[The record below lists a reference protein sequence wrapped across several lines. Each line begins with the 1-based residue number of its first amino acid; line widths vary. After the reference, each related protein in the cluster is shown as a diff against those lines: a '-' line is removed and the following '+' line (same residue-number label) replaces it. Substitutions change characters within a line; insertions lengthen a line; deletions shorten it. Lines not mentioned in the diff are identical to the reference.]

1 MANLSTNIT
10 TAQLDILSVAV
21 EKYSPILEDVR
32 SSQKGLKGRTGGLIR
47 VVIPDSG
54 SVVITENGMR
64 DISAATLD
72 NEEFSKDLRISSA
85 NTAFSATVLERVTNV
100 DDFDKEIVQPRAVN
114 YGETVNETIIDK
126 AYTVAG
132 IAQTAALSTLDFDA
146 LATTAGKLRENR
158 ATNLV
163 GYMSPTV
170 AAKIGSKSA
179 NGSFLPPAICEP
191 MYKDSQ
197 IGRFAN
203 VQWKESKMPVFT
215 VATANIINA
224 AWVIDT
230 SGVDGGAGTILLDDG
245 VANGATGAISASTV
259 IKKGSVFTIAGVY
272 AKDVLGKNTTNL
284 KAFVVQEDATGVTAT
299 GKIILKV
306 GAFSN
311 TGAHANVS
319 VMPADAAT
327 LTPVNCGAAKTYSV
341 VFVFEKG
348 NIEYDAV
355 ELNTAGFESVSV
367 SGIDSKIK
375 TTALVSGDI
384 NTLTAKYRIDSA
396 FVTGGIDDRR
406 AALLFV
412 EI

>member
-170 AAKIGSKSA
+170 AAKLGSKGA
-179 NGSFLPPAICEP
+179 NGSFLPAAILEP

-215 VATANIINA
+215 VATANVMDA
-224 AWVIDT
+224 AWVIDA
-230 SGVDGGAGTILLDDG
+230 SGVDGTAGTITIDDG
-245 VANGATGAISASTV
+245 VSASTISTSTI
-259 IKKGSVFTIAGVY
+259 IKKGSVFTIAGVF

-284 KAFVVQEDATGVTAT
+284 KAFVVQEDAEGKSG
-299 GKIILKV
+299 GKITLKV

-319 VMPADAAT
+319 VMPVAT
-327 LTPVNCGAAKTYSV
+327 NIPVPVNCGAAKTYSV

-355 ELNTAGFESVSV
+355 ELNTAGFESVSI

-375 TTALVSGDI
+375 TTALVDGDI

>member
-1 MANLSTNIT
+1 MANLASNIT

-21 EKYSPILEDVR
+21 EKYAPILEDVR
-32 SSQKGLKGRTGGLIR
+32 SSQKGLKGRTGGLLR

-54 SVVITENGMR
+54 SVVITENGLR
-64 DISAATLD
+64 DISSVTL
-72 NEEFSKDLRISSA
+72 NNAEFSKDLRITSA
-85 NTAFSATVLERVTNV
+85 NTAFSATALERVTNV

-132 IAQTAALSTLDFDA
+132 IAQTAELATLDFNN

-170 AAKIGSKSA
+170 AAKLGSKGA
-179 NGSFLPPAICEP
+179 NGSFLPPAILEP

-203 VQWKESKMPVFT
+203 VQWKESKMPVLT
-215 VATANIINA
+215 VATANVMNDKWAIVTN
-224 AWVIDT
+224 
-230 SGVDGGAGTILLDDG
+230 GVDGTAGTITFDKG
-245 VANGATGAISASTV
+245 TGSEISASNV

-284 KAFVVQEDATGVTAT
+284 KAFVVQEDATGDSTNKT
-299 GKIILKV
+299 ITLKV

-319 VMPADAAT
+319 AMPAAT
-327 LTPVNCGAAKTYSV
+327 NTPTPVNCSAAKTYSV

-348 NIEYDAV
+348 NIEYDPV

-412 EI
+412 GI

>member
-1 MANLSTNIT
+1 MANLASNIT

-21 EKYSPILEDVR
+21 EKYAPILEDVR
-32 SSQKGLKGRTGGLIR
+32 SSQKGLKGRTGGLLR

-54 SVVITENGMR
+54 SVVITENGLR
-64 DISAATLD
+64 NISGATLD
-72 NEEFSKDLRISSA
+72 NAEFSKDLRITSA
-85 NTAFSATVLERVTNV
+85 NTAFSATALERVTNV

-132 IAQTAALSTLDFDA
+132 IAQTAELATLDFNA

-170 AAKIGSKSA
+170 AAKLGSKGA
-179 NGSFLPPAICEP
+179 NGSFLPPAILEP

-203 VQWKESKMPVFT
+203 VQWKESKMPVLT
-215 VATANIINA
+215 VATANVMNA
-224 AWVIDT
+224 NWAIV
-230 SGVDGGAGTILLDDG
+230 SGGVDGTAGTITFNKGTDTSD
-245 VANGATGAISASTV
+245 ISDSNV

-284 KAFVVQEDATGVTAT
+284 KAFVVQEDATGTSSKT
-299 GKIILKV
+299 ITLKV

-319 VMPADAAT
+319 AMPAAT
-327 LTPVNCGAAKTYSV
+327 NTPTPVNCSAAKTYSV

-348 NIEYDAV
+348 NIEYDPV

-412 EI
+412 GI

>member
-1 MANLSTNIT
+1 MANLATNIT

-32 SSQKGLKGRTGGLIR
+32 SSQKGLKGRTGGVLR

-64 DISAATLD
+64 DLSAVTLI

-85 NTAFSATVLERVTNV
+85 NTSFSATALERVTNV

-114 YGETVNETIIDK
+114 YGETINEKIIDK

-132 IAQTAALSTLDFDA
+132 IAQTAALASLDFDA

-170 AAKIGSKSA
+170 AAKLGSKGS
-179 NGSFLPPAICEP
+179 NGSFLPPAILEP

-203 VQWKESKMPVFT
+203 VQWKESKMPVFE
-215 VATANIINA
+215 VKAANVMA
-224 AWVIDT
+224 DDWVIDT
-230 SGVDGGAGTILLDDG
+230 SGVDGDAGTILIDDG
-245 VANGATGAISASTV
+245 SSQKNISGSTV

-272 AKDVLGKNTTNL
+272 AKDVLGKDTTNL
-284 KAFVVQEDATGVTAT
+284 KAFVVQEDATGTSG
-299 GKIILKV
+299 GKITLKV
-306 GAFSN
+306 GAFKN

-319 VMPADAAT
+319 KMPAAADVPV
-327 LTPVNCGAAKTYSV
+327 PVNCGAAKTYSV

-355 ELNTAGFESVSV
+355 ELNTAGFESVTV

-375 TTALVSGDI
+375 TTALVDGDI
-384 NTLTAKYRIDSA
+384 NTLTAKYRIDLA

>member
-1 MANLSTNIT
+1 MANLASNIT

-21 EKYSPILEDVR
+21 EKYAPILEDVR
-32 SSQKGLKGRTGGLIR
+32 SSQKGLKGRTGGLLR

-54 SVVITENGMR
+54 SVVITENGVR
-64 DISAATLD
+64 DISSAALS
-72 NEEFSKDLRISSA
+72 NAEFSKDLRISSA
-85 NTAFSATVLERVTNV
+85 NTAFSATALERVTNV

-114 YGETVNETIIDK
+114 YGETINETIIDK

-132 IAQTAALSTLDFDA
+132 IAQTAALSTLNFDD

-170 AAKIGSKSA
+170 AAKLGSKGA
-179 NGSFLPPAICEP
+179 NGSFLPPAILEP

-215 VATANIINA
+215 VATANVMA
-224 AWVIDT
+224 SDWVIDT
-230 SGVDGGAGTILLDDG
+230 DGVDGTAGTIKIDDG
-245 VANGATGAISASTV
+245 TSTSTITTSTI

-284 KAFVVQEDATGVTAT
+284 KAFVVQEDATGTSG
-299 GKIILKV
+299 GKITLKV

-319 VMPADAAT
+319 VMPVAT
-327 LTPVNCGAAKTYSV
+327 NVPVPVNCGAAKRYSV

-375 TTALVSGDI
+375 TTALVDGDI

>member
-1 MANLSTNIT
+1 MANLASNIT

-32 SSQKGLKGRTGGLIR
+32 SSQKGLKGRTGGLLR

-54 SVVITENGMR
+54 SVVITENGVR
-64 DISAATLD
+64 NITNETLS
-72 NEEFSKDLRISSA
+72 NAEFSKDLRISSA

-114 YGETVNETIIDK
+114 YGETINETIIDK

-170 AAKIGSKSA
+170 AAKLGSKGA
-179 NGSFLPPAICEP
+179 NGSFLPPAILEP
-191 MYKDSQ
+191 MYKDCQ

-215 VATANIINA
+215 VAAANVMDDD
-224 AWVIDT
+224 WVIDT
-230 SGVDGGAGTILLDDG
+230 AGVDGVAGTILLDDASG
-245 VANGATGAISASTV
+245 TTITGSTV

-284 KAFVVQEDATGVTAT
+284 KAFVVQEDATGTSG
-299 GKIILKV
+299 GKITLKV

-319 VMPADAAT
+319 VMPVAT
-327 LTPVNCGAAKTYSV
+327 NKPTPVNCGAVGTYSV

-412 EI
+412 SI

>member
-1 MANLSTNIT
+1 MANLASNIT

-32 SSQKGLKGRTGGLIR
+32 SSQKGLKGRTGGTLR

-54 SVVITENGMR
+54 SVVITDNGVR
-64 DISAATLD
+64 DITSETLS
-72 NEEFSKDLRISSA
+72 NAEFSKDLKISSA

-100 DDFDKEIVQPRAVN
+100 DDFDKEIVQPRCVN
-114 YGETVNETIIDK
+114 YGETINETIIDK

-132 IAQTAALSTLDFDA
+132 IAQTADLSSLSFDD

-170 AAKIGSKSA
+170 AAKLGSKGA
-179 NGSFLPPAICEP
+179 NGSFLPPAILEP

-215 VATANIINA
+215 VAAANVMNDKWAIVTN
-224 AWVIDT
+224 
-230 SGVDGGAGTILLDDG
+230 GVDGTAGTITLDKGTDS
-245 VANGATGAISASTV
+245 TAITASNV

-284 KAFVVQEDATGVTAT
+284 KAFVVQEDAKGTSGGTIT
-299 GKIILKV
+299 LKV

-319 VMPADAAT
+319 TMPADANVPV
-327 LTPVNCGAAKTYSV
+327 PVNCGAAKTYSV

-355 ELNTAGFESVSV
+355 ELNTAGFESVTV

-412 EI
+412 SI

>member
-1 MANLSTNIT
+1 MANLASNIT

-32 SSQKGLKGRTGGLIR
+32 SSQKGLKGRTGGTLR

-54 SVVITENGMR
+54 SVVITENGVR
-64 DISAATLD
+64 DITSETLS
-72 NEEFSKDLRISSA
+72 NAEFSKDLKISSA
-85 NTAFSATVLERVTNV
+85 NTAFSATALERVTNV
-100 DDFDKEIVQPRAVN
+100 DDFDKEIVQPRCVN
-114 YGETVNETIIDK
+114 YGETINETIIDK

-132 IAQTAALSTLDFDA
+132 IAQTAALATLSFDD
-146 LATTAGKLRENR
+146 LATTTGKLRENR

-170 AAKIGSKSA
+170 AAKLGSKSS
-179 NGSFLPPAICEP
+179 NGCFLPPAILEP

-215 VATANIINA
+215 VASTNVMDNK
-224 AWVIDT
+224 WVIDT
-230 SGVDGGAGTILLDDG
+230 DGVNGSAGTITLDDD
-245 VANGATGAISASTV
+245 NGTTISAATV
-259 IKKGSVFTIAGVY
+259 IKKGSVFTIAGVF

-284 KAFVVQEDATGVTAT
+284 KAFVVQEDATGTSG
-299 GKIILKV
+299 GKITLKV

-319 VMPADAAT
+319 KMPVAT
-327 LTPVNCGAAKTYSV
+327 NKPTPVNCGAAKTYSV

-348 NIEYDAV
+348 NIEYDPV
-355 ELNTAGFESVSV
+355 ELNTAGFESVTV

>member
-1 MANLSTNIT
+1 MANLASNIT

-21 EKYSPILEDVR
+21 EKYAPILEDVR
-32 SSQKGLKGRTGGLIR
+32 SSQKGLKGRTGGLLR

-64 DISAATLD
+64 DITNETLG

-85 NTAFSATVLERVTNV
+85 NTAFSATALERVTNV

-114 YGETVNETIIDK
+114 YGETINETIIDK

-132 IAQTAALSTLDFDA
+132 IAQTAALATLSFDD

-170 AAKIGSKSA
+170 AAKLGSKGA
-179 NGSFLPPAICEP
+179 NGSFLPPAILEP
-191 MYKDSQ
+191 MYKDCQ

-203 VQWKESKMPVFT
+203 VQWKESKMPVFE
-215 VATANIINA
+215 VKTANVMDDD
-224 AWVIDT
+224 WVIDT
-230 SGVDGGAGTILLDDG
+230 SGVDGTAGTILLDD
-245 VANGATGAISASTV
+245 ASGTTITTSTI

-284 KAFVVQEDATGVTAT
+284 KAFVVQEDARGTSG
-299 GKIILKV
+299 GKITLKV
-306 GAFSN
+306 GAFSD

-319 VMPADAAT
+319 VMPVANNKP
-327 LTPVNCGAAKTYSV
+327 TPVNCGAAKTYSV

>member
-1 MANLSTNIT
+1 MANLATNIT

-32 SSQKGLKGRTGGLIR
+32 SSQKGLKGRTGGVLR

-64 DISAATLD
+64 DISAVDLS
-72 NEEFSKDLRISSA
+72 NEEFSKDLRVSSA
-85 NTAFSATVLERVTNV
+85 NTSFSATVLERVKNV

-114 YGETVNETIIDK
+114 YGETINEKIIDK

-132 IAQTAALSTLDFDA
+132 IAQTVALASLDFDA

-170 AAKIGSKSA
+170 AAKLGSKGS
-179 NGSFLPPAICEP
+179 NGSFLPPAILEP

-203 VQWKESKMPVFT
+203 VQWKESKMPVFE
-215 VATANIINA
+215 VKAANVMA
-224 AWVIDT
+224 DDWVIDT
-230 SGVDGGAGTILLDDG
+230 SGVDGDAGTILIDDG
-245 VANGATGAISASTV
+245 SSTKKISGSTV

-272 AKDVLGKNTTNL
+272 AKDVLGKDTTNL
-284 KAFVVQEDATGVTAT
+284 KAFVVQEDATGTSG
-299 GKIILKV
+299 GKITLKV
-306 GAFSN
+306 GAFKN

-319 VMPADAAT
+319 KMPAAADVPV
-327 LTPVNCGAAKTYSV
+327 PVNCGAAKTYSV

-355 ELNTAGFESVSV
+355 ELNTAGFESVTV

-375 TTALVSGDI
+375 TTALVDGDI

>member
-1 MANLSTNIT
+1 MANLATNIT

-32 SSQKGLKGRTGGLIR
+32 SSQKGLKGRTGGVLR

-64 DISAATLD
+64 DLSSVTLS

-85 NTAFSATVLERVTNV
+85 NTSFSATALERVTNV

-114 YGETVNETIIDK
+114 YGETINEKIIDK

-132 IAQTAALSTLDFDA
+132 IAQTAALASLDFDA

-170 AAKIGSKSA
+170 AAKLGSKGS
-179 NGSFLPPAICEP
+179 NGSFLPPAILEP

-203 VQWKESKMPVFT
+203 VQWKESKMPVFE
-215 VATANIINA
+215 VKAANVMA
-224 AWVIDT
+224 DDWVIDT
-230 SGVDGGAGTILLDDG
+230 SGVDGDAGTILIDDG
-245 VANGATGAISASTV
+245 SSQKNISGSTV

-272 AKDVLGKNTTNL
+272 AKDVLGKDTTNL
-284 KAFVVQEDATGVTAT
+284 KAFVVQEDATGTSG
-299 GKIILKV
+299 GKITLKV
-306 GAFSN
+306 GAFKN

-319 VMPADAAT
+319 KMPAAADVPV
-327 LTPVNCGAAKTYSV
+327 PVNCGAAKTYSV

-355 ELNTAGFESVSV
+355 ELNTAGFESVTV

-375 TTALVSGDI
+375 TTALVDGDI

>member
-1 MANLSTNIT
+1 MANLATNIT

-54 SVVITENGMR
+54 SVVITENGVR
-64 DISAATLD
+64 DISAADLS
-72 NEEFSKDLRISSA
+72 NSEFSKDLRISSA
-85 NTAFSATVLERVTNV
+85 NTAFSATALERVTSV

-114 YGETVNETIIDK
+114 YGETVNETVIDK

-132 IAQTAALSTLDFDA
+132 IAQTAALATLDFDA

-170 AAKIGSKSA
+170 AAKLGSKGA

-203 VQWKESKMPVFT
+203 VQWKESKMPVFK
-215 VATANIINA
+215 VNAANVMDD

-230 SGVDGGAGTILLDDG
+230 AGVDGAAGTILIDDASG
-245 VANGATGAISASTV
+245 ETISASTV

-284 KAFVVQEDATGVTAT
+284 KAFVVQEDATGAST
-299 GKIILKV
+299 GKITLKV
-306 GAFSN
+306 GAFSH

-319 VMPADAAT
+319 VMPKAT
-327 LTPVNCGAAKTYSV
+327 DVPVPVNCGAAGTYSV

-348 NIEYDAV
+348 NIEYDPV

-384 NTLTAKYRIDSA
+384 DTLTAKYRIDSA

-412 EI
+412 SI

>member
-1 MANLSTNIT
+1 MANLATNIT

-64 DISAATLD
+64 DISGATLG

-85 NTAFSATVLERVTNV
+85 NTAFSATALERVTSV

-132 IAQTAALSTLDFDA
+132 IAQTAALATLDFDA

-170 AAKIGSKSA
+170 AAKLGSKGA
-179 NGSFLPPAICEP
+179 NGSFLPPAILEP

-215 VATANIINA
+215 VAAANVMDD

-230 SGVDGGAGTILLDDG
+230 AGVDGTAGTIILDDG
-245 VANGATGAISASTV
+245 AGETITGSTV
-259 IKKGSVFTIAGVY
+259 IKKGSVFTIAGVF

-284 KAFVVQEDATGVTAT
+284 KAFVVQEDATGLVT
-299 GKIILKV
+299 GKITLKV

-319 VMPADAAT
+319 VMPVAT
-327 LTPVNCGAAKTYSV
+327 NVPVPVNCGAVGTYSV

-355 ELNTAGFESVSV
+355 ELNTAGFDSVSV

-384 NTLTAKYRIDSA
+384 DTLTAKYRIDSA

-412 EI
+412 SI

>member
-1 MANLSTNIT
+1 MANLATNIT

-32 SSQKGLKGRTGGLIR
+32 SSQKGLKGRTGGVLR

-64 DISAATLD
+64 DISAVDLS
-72 NEEFSKDLRISSA
+72 NEEFSKDLRVSSA
-85 NTAFSATVLERVTNV
+85 NTSFSATVLERVKNV

-114 YGETVNETIIDK
+114 YGETINEKIIDK

-132 IAQTAALSTLDFDA
+132 IAQTAALASLDFDA

-170 AAKIGSKSA
+170 AAKLGSKGS
-179 NGSFLPPAICEP
+179 NGSFLPPAILEP

-203 VQWKESKMPVFT
+203 VQWKESKMPVFE
-215 VATANIINA
+215 VKAANVMA
-224 AWVIDT
+224 DDWVIDT
-230 SGVDGGAGTILLDDG
+230 SGVDGDAGTILIDDG
-245 VANGATGAISASTV
+245 SSTKKISGSTV

-272 AKDVLGKNTTNL
+272 AKDVLGKDTTNL
-284 KAFVVQEDATGVTAT
+284 KAFVVQEDATGTT
-299 GKIILKV
+299 EGKITLKV
-306 GAFSN
+306 GAFKN

-319 VMPADAAT
+319 KMPAAADVPV
-327 LTPVNCGAAKTYSV
+327 PVNCGAAKTYSV

-355 ELNTAGFESVSV
+355 ELNTAGFESVTV

-375 TTALVSGDI
+375 TTALVDGDI

>member
-1 MANLSTNIT
+1 MANLATNIT

-21 EKYSPILEDVR
+21 EKNSPILEDVR

-64 DISAATLD
+64 DISAADLS
-72 NEEFSKDLRISSA
+72 NSEFSKDLRVTSA
-85 NTAFSATVLERVTNV
+85 NTAFSATALERVTSV

-114 YGETVNETIIDK
+114 YGETINEKIIEK

-170 AAKIGSKSA
+170 AAKLGNKGA
-179 NGSFLPPAICEP
+179 NGSFLPPAISDP

-197 IGRFAN
+197 IGRFAK
-203 VQWKESKMPVFT
+203 VQWKESKMPVFE
-215 VATANIINA
+215 VKTANVMDDE
-224 AWVIDT
+224 WVIDT
-230 SGVDGGAGTILLDDG
+230 AGVDGAAGTILLDDSSG
-245 VANGATGAISASTV
+245 TTITGSTV

-284 KAFVVQEDATGVTAT
+284 KAFVVQEDATGVST
-299 GKIILKV
+299 GKITLKV
-306 GAFSN
+306 GAFSD

-319 VMPADAAT
+319 KMPAPADVPV
-327 LTPVNCGAAKTYSV
+327 PVNCGAAKTYSV

-348 NIEYDAV
+348 NIEYDTV

-375 TTALVSGDI
+375 TIALVDGDI

>member
-1 MANLSTNIT
+1 MANLASNIT

-32 SSQKGLKGRTGGLIR
+32 SSQKGLKGRTGGIIR

-54 SVVITENGMR
+54 SVVITENGLR

-72 NEEFSKDLRISSA
+72 NAEFSKDLRISSA
-85 NTAFSATVLERVTNV
+85 NTSFSATALERVTNV

-114 YGETVNETIIDK
+114 YGETVNETVIDK

-132 IAQTAALSTLDFDA
+132 IAQTAALSSLDFDA

-170 AAKIGSKSA
+170 AAKLGSKGA

-203 VQWKESKMPVFT
+203 VQWKESKMPVFVVT
-215 VATANIINA
+215 SANVMDSK
-224 AWVIDT
+224 WVIDT
-230 SGVDGGAGTILLDDG
+230 SGVDGDTGTIKIDDNTSG
-245 VANGATGAISASTV
+245 GGATISTATV

-272 AKDVLGKNTTNL
+272 AKDVLGKDTTNL
-284 KAFVVQEDATGVTAT
+284 KAFVVQENATGTSE
-299 GKIILKV
+299 GKITLKV

-319 VMPADAAT
+319 KMPVAT
-327 LTPVNCGAAKTYSV
+327 NVPVPVNCGAAKTYSV

-348 NIEYDAV
+348 NIEYDPV
-355 ELNTAGFESVSV
+355 ELNTAGFESVTV

>member
-1 MANLSTNIT
+1 MANLATNIT

-32 SSQKGLKGRTGGLIR
+32 SSQKGLKGRTGGTLR

-54 SVVITENGMR
+54 SVVITENGVR
-64 DISAATLD
+64 DISQETLS
-72 NEEFSKDLRISSA
+72 NAEFSKDLKISSA
-85 NTAFSATVLERVTNV
+85 NTAFSATALERVTNV
-100 DDFDKEIVQPRAVN
+100 DDFDKEIVQPRCVN
-114 YGETVNETIIDK
+114 YGETINETIIDK

-132 IAQTAALSTLDFDA
+132 IAQTAELAALTFDD
-146 LATTAGKLRENR
+146 LAKTAGKLRENR

-170 AAKIGSKSA
+170 AAKLGSKGA
-179 NGSFLPPAICEP
+179 NGSFLPPAILEP
-191 MYKDSQ
+191 MYKDCQ

-215 VATANIINA
+215 VGTANVMNNKWAIVSSN
-224 AWVIDT
+224 
-230 SGVDGGAGTILLDDG
+230 GVDGTAGTITLDKGNDG
-245 VANGATGAISASTV
+245 TAISANNV

-284 KAFVVQEDATGVTAT
+284 KAFVVQEDATGTSGGT
-299 GKIILKV
+299 ITLKV
-306 GAFSN
+306 GAFSD

-319 VMPADAAT
+319 TMPAAGGT
-327 LTPVNCGAAKTYSV
+327 PVPVNCGAAKTYSV

-348 NIEYDAV
+348 NIEYDPV
-355 ELNTAGFESVSV
+355 ELNTAGFESVTV

>member
-1 MANLSTNIT
+1 MPNLASNIT

-32 SSQKGLKGRTGGLIR
+32 SSQKGLKGRTGGLLR

-54 SVVITENGMR
+54 SVVITENGVR
-64 DISAATLD
+64 DITNETLS

-85 NTAFSATVLERVTNV
+85 NTAFSATVLERVKNV
-100 DDFDKEIVQPRAVN
+100 DNFDKEIVQPRAVN
-114 YGETVNETIIDK
+114 YGETINETIIDK

-132 IAQTAALSTLDFDA
+132 IAQTAALATLNFDD

-170 AAKIGSKSA
+170 AAKLGSKGA
-179 NGSFLPPAICEP
+179 NGSFLPPAILEP

-215 VATANIINA
+215 VAAANVMDD

-230 SGVDGGAGTILLDDG
+230 AGVDGVAGTITLDDG
-245 VANGATGAISASTV
+245 AGETISTSTI

-284 KAFVVQEDATGVTAT
+284 KAFVVQEDAKGLAT
-299 GKIILKV
+299 GKITLKV
-306 GAFSN
+306 GEFSD

-319 VMPADAAT
+319 VMPDAGDVPV
-327 LTPVNCGAAKTYSV
+327 PVNCGAVKTYSV

>member
-1 MANLSTNIT
+1 MPNLSTNIT

-54 SVVITENGMR
+54 SVVITENGLR
-64 DISAATLD
+64 DISAATLG

-85 NTAFSATVLERVTNV
+85 NTAFSATALERVTSV

-114 YGETVNETIIDK
+114 YGETVNETVIDK

-170 AAKIGSKSA
+170 AAKLGSKGA
-179 NGSFLPPAICEP
+179 NGSFLPPAILEP

-215 VATANIINA
+215 VAAANVMDD

-230 SGVDGGAGTILLDDG
+230 AGVDGAAGTILIDDASG
-245 VANGATGAISASTV
+245 TTITGSTV
-259 IKKGSVFTIAGVY
+259 IKKGSVFTFAGVY

-284 KAFVVQEDATGVTAT
+284 KAFVVQENATGAAT
-299 GKIILKV
+299 GKITLKV

-319 VMPADAAT
+319 VMPVAT
-327 LTPVNCGAAKTYSV
+327 NVPVPVNCGAVGTYSV

-412 EI
+412 AI

>member
-1 MANLSTNIT
+1 MANLASNIT

-32 SSQKGLKGRTGGLIR
+32 SSQKGLKGRTGGIIR

-54 SVVITENGMR
+54 SVVITENGLR
-64 DISAATLD
+64 NISEATLD
-72 NEEFSKDLRISSA
+72 NAEFSKDLRISSA
-85 NTAFSATVLERVTNV
+85 NTSFSATALERVTNV

-114 YGETVNETIIDK
+114 YGETINETVIDK

-132 IAQTAALSTLDFDA
+132 IAQTSSLSALDFDD

-170 AAKIGSKSA
+170 AAKLGSKGA
-179 NGSFLPPAICEP
+179 KGSFLPPAILEP

-203 VQWKESKMPVFT
+203 VQWKESKMPVFA
-215 VATANIINA
+215 VASANVMDSK
-224 AWVIDT
+224 WVIDT
-230 SGVDGGAGTILLDDG
+230 DGVNGAAGTITIDDN
-245 VANGATGAISASTV
+245 NGTGGGAAISTATV

-272 AKDVLGKNTTNL
+272 AKDVLGKDTTNL
-284 KAFVVQEDATGVTAT
+284 KAFVVQEDATGTST
-299 GKIILKV
+299 GKITLRV

-319 VMPADAAT
+319 KMPVAT
-327 LTPVNCGAAKTYSV
+327 NKPVPVNCGAVKTYSV

-348 NIEYDAV
+348 NIEYDPV
-355 ELNTAGFESVSV
+355 ELNTAGFESVTV

>member
-1 MANLSTNIT
+1 MANLATNIT

-32 SSQKGLKGRTGGLIR
+32 SSQKGLKGRTGGVLR

-64 DISAATLD
+64 DISAVDLS
-72 NEEFSKDLRISSA
+72 NEEFSKDLRVSSA
-85 NTAFSATVLERVTNV
+85 NTSFSATVLERVKNV

-114 YGETVNETIIDK
+114 YGETINEKIIDK

-132 IAQTAALSTLDFDA
+132 IAQTAALASLDFDA

-170 AAKIGSKSA
+170 AAKLGSKGS
-179 NGSFLPPAICEP
+179 NGSFLPPAILEP

-203 VQWKESKMPVFT
+203 VQWKESKMPVFE
-215 VATANIINA
+215 VKAANVMA
-224 AWVIDT
+224 DDWVIDT
-230 SGVDGGAGTILLDDG
+230 AGVDGDAGTILIDDG
-245 VANGATGAISASTV
+245 SSQKKISGSTV

-272 AKDVLGKNTTNL
+272 AKDVLGKDTTNL
-284 KAFVVQEDATGVTAT
+284 KAFVVQEDATGTT
-299 GKIILKV
+299 EGKITLKV
-306 GAFSN
+306 GAFKN

-319 VMPADAAT
+319 KMPAAADVPV
-327 LTPVNCGAAKTYSV
+327 PVNCGAAKTYSV

-355 ELNTAGFESVSV
+355 ELNTAGFESVTV

-375 TTALVSGDI
+375 TTALVDGDI

>member
-1 MANLSTNIT
+1 MANLATNIT

-54 SVVITENGMR
+54 SVVITENGLR
-64 DISAATLD
+64 DISGANLS
-72 NEEFSKDLRISSA
+72 NSEFSKDLRITSA
-85 NTAFSATVLERVTNV
+85 NTAFSATALERVTSV

-114 YGETVNETIIDK
+114 YGETVNETVIDK

-132 IAQTAALSTLDFDA
+132 IAQTAALASLDFDA

-170 AAKIGSKSA
+170 AAKLGSKST

-203 VQWKESKMPVFT
+203 VQWKESKMPVFEVT
-215 VATANIINA
+215 TANVMDA

-230 SGVDGGAGTILLDDG
+230 AGVDGAAGTILIDDAAS
-245 VANGATGAISASTV
+245 ANTISTSTV

-284 KAFVVQEDATGVTAT
+284 KAFVVQEDAKGLAT
-299 GKIILKV
+299 GKITLKV
-306 GAFSN
+306 GAFSD

-319 VMPADAAT
+319 KMPVAT
-327 LTPVNCGAAKTYSV
+327 DVPVPVNCGAAKTYSV

-348 NIEYDAV
+348 NIEYDPV

-375 TTALVSGDI
+375 TTALVDGDI

-412 EI
+412 SI

>member
-1 MANLSTNIT
+1 MANLATNIT

-32 SSQKGLKGRTGGLIR
+32 SSQKGLKGRTGGVLR

-64 DISAATLD
+64 DISAVDLS
-72 NEEFSKDLRISSA
+72 NEEFSKDLRVSSA
-85 NTAFSATVLERVTNV
+85 NTSFSATVLERVKNV

-114 YGETVNETIIDK
+114 YGETINEKIIDK

-132 IAQTAALSTLDFDA
+132 IAQTAALASLDFDA

-170 AAKIGSKSA
+170 AAKLGSKGS
-179 NGSFLPPAICEP
+179 NGSFLPPAILEP

-203 VQWKESKMPVFT
+203 VQWKESKMPVFE
-215 VATANIINA
+215 VKAANVMA
-224 AWVIDT
+224 DDWVIDT
-230 SGVDGGAGTILLDDG
+230 SGVDGDAGTILIDDG
-245 VANGATGAISASTV
+245 SSTKKISGSTV

-272 AKDVLGKNTTNL
+272 AKDVLGKDTTNL
-284 KAFVVQEDATGVTAT
+284 KAFVVQEDATGTAE
-299 GKIILKV
+299 GKITLKV
-306 GAFSN
+306 GAFKN

-319 VMPADAAT
+319 KMPVAT
-327 LTPVNCGAAKTYSV
+327 NVPVPVNCGAAKTYSV

-355 ELNTAGFESVSV
+355 ELNTAGFESVTV

-375 TTALVSGDI
+375 TTALVDGDI

>member
-1 MANLSTNIT
+1 MANLATNIT

-54 SVVITENGMR
+54 SVVITENGLR
-64 DISAATLD
+64 DISAVTLS
-72 NEEFSKDLRISSA
+72 NSEFSKDLRITSA
-85 NTAFSATVLERVTNV
+85 NTAFSATALERVTSV

-114 YGETVNETIIDK
+114 YGETVNETVIDK

-132 IAQTAALSTLDFDA
+132 IAQTAALSTLDFGA

-170 AAKIGSKSA
+170 ASKLGPKGA
-179 NGSFLPPAICEP
+179 GGFFLPPAILEP

-203 VQWKESKMPVFT
+203 VQWKESKMPVFE
-215 VATANIINA
+215 VSTANVMA
-224 AWVIDT
+224 ADWVIDT
-230 SGVDGGAGTILLDDG
+230 SGVDGAAGTITIDDG
-245 VANGATGAISASTV
+245 ASQKTISTSTV

-284 KAFVVQEDATGVTAT
+284 KAFVVQEDAKGEAT
-299 GKIILKV
+299 GKITLKV
-306 GAFSN
+306 GAFSD

-319 VMPADAAT
+319 VMPKAT
-327 LTPVNCGAAKTYSV
+327 DVPVPVNCGAAKTYSV

-348 NIEYDAV
+348 NIEYDTV

-375 TTALVSGDI
+375 TIALVSGDI